1 MMIGASAPAAADSSE
16 MTLGGSEALIVAVSL
31 AVLFALLILAL
42 SILMHMPD
50 APPFLRPRLRRQWT
64 QPEGA
69 ARSEIQRECT

>member
-1 MMIGASAPAAADSSE
+1 

-42 SILMHMPD
+42 SILMPG

-69 ARSEIQRECT
+69 ARSEIQREYT